1 MKINVM
7 VILKRGMI
15 WKKKIVD
22 LSCRFYGVRSTED
35 VPRLLA
41 SVSGFKCVVLNE
53 AFAFAGSSLFIRE

>member
-7 VILKRGMI
+7 VILKRDMT

-22 LSCRFYGVRSTED
+22 LSCRFYDVRSTED
-35 VPRLLA
+35 VPRFLA

-53 AFAFAGSSLFIRE
+53 PFAFGGSSLFIRK